1 MMRRLA
7 LLGAGGHGK
16 VVADSA
22 LCAGW
27 QEVVFYDDA
36 WPGVQSCGP
45 WPVAGNSE
53 QLLLDMAGFDGVVV
67 TIGSNAVR
75 LDKQRWLQ
83 QVGAALV
90 SVVHPAA
97 CVSRYATIGLGSV
110 VMAGA
115 VLNIDVKL
123 GQACI
128 INTGATVDHDDQ
140 LADGVHL
147 SPGAHLGGGAT
158 VGECSWIGLGASVR
172 EGVSIGRNVRIGAG
186 AAVVASAADDV
197 TLVGVPARPLGPNE
211 DA

>member
-1 MMRRLA
+1 MMRKLA

-36 WPGVQSCGP
+36 WPRVQSCGP

-53 QLLLDMAGFDGVVV
+53 QLRLDMAGFDGVVV
-67 TIGSNAVR
+67 TIGNNAVR

-83 QVGAALV
+83 QGGAALV

-97 CVSRYATIGLGSV
+97 CVSRYASIGPGSV

-115 VLNIDVKL
+115 VLNIDAKL
-123 GQACI
+123 GKACI
-128 INTGATVDHDDQ
+128 INTGATVDHDCQ
-140 LADGVHL
+140 LADGVHV
-147 SPGAHLGGGAT
+147 SPGAHLSGEVQ
-158 VGECSWIGLGASVR
+158 VGQASWIGVGAAIKQGVTLGERVM
-172 EGVSIGRNVRIGAG
+172 VGAG
-186 AAVVASAADDV
+186 AVVIRSVADDV
-197 TLVGVPARPLGPNE
+197 TVVGNPARVMG
-211 DA
+211 